1 MNLGLLQMA
10 IFLIILVFL
19 AWPLGR
25 YMSRVFSGEKTFL
38 DPVLRPVERLIY
50 RLTGVKQDIEMTW
63 KEYLL
68 ALLLFN
74 LAGLLFVFA
83 FQLLQGILPFNPQGM
98 KAVSP
103 LLAFNTAVSFVTNT
117 NWQAYGG
124 ESTMSYFTQMGALTV
139 QNFMSAATG
148 MAVAIAFIRGIA
160 RRRTD
165 KIGNFWTDLTR
176 STLWVLL
183 PISLVLALL
192 MVSQGAIQNLE
203 PYQTVTTL
211 EGTQQ
216 TLAMGPVA
224 SQEAIKQLGTN
235 GGGFMN
241 ANSAHPFENPTPLS
255 NFLSILAILIIPA
268 ALPFTFGYMVGN
280 RRQGM
285 VILAAMLLLF
295 VVGLGVVYK
304 AELLGNPQVAG
315 LGVLSPTAME
325 GKEVRFGI
333 PGSALFA
340 TATTAASCGA
350 VNAMHDSLTP
360 LGGLVPM
367 LQMMLGEVVL
377 GGVGSGLY
385 GMFIFVILTVFIIG
399 LMVGRT
405 PEYIGKKIESREIKM
420 AVMAI
425 LVPSTVILFGTA
437 IAAVCDAGY
446 SSILNPGPHGFS
458 EMLYAFSSGAG
469 NNGSAFGGL
478 SANTTFWNLAIA
490 AAMLLGRFGVIA
502 PALAIAG
509 SLAGKQATPPS
520 AGTLQTTSWL
530 FVVLLAST
538 VLIVGALTFFP
549 ALALG
554 PLVEHLL
561 MMAGRTF

>member
-1 MNLGLLQMA
+1 MNLGVVQIA
-10 IFLIILVFL
+10 VFLIVLVLL

-25 YMSRVFSGEKTFL
+25 YISRVFSGEKTVL
-38 DPVLRPVERLIY
+38 DPVLRPVENLIY
-50 RLTGVKQDIEMTW
+50 RLSGVNKDSEMTW

-74 LAGLLFVFA
+74 LAGILFVFA
-83 FQLLQGILPFNPQGM
+83 FQLLQGFLPFNPQGM

-117 NWQAYGG
+117 NWQAYAG
-124 ESTMSYFTQMGALTV
+124 ESTMSYFTQMAALTV
-139 QNFMSAATG
+139 QNFVSAATG
-148 MAVAIAFIRGIA
+148 LVVATAFIRGIA

-165 KIGNFWTDLTR
+165 KIGNFWVDLTR
-176 STLWVLL
+176 SILWVLI

-192 MVSQGAIQNLE
+192 MVSQGVIQNLE
-203 PYQTVTTL
+203 PYKTVTTL
-211 EGTQQ
+211 EGSQQ

-255 NFLSILAILIIPA
+255 NFLSILAILIISA
-268 ALPFTFGYMVGN
+268 ALPFAFGYMIGD
-280 RRQGM
+280 RWQGI
-285 VILAAMLLLF
+285 VIMAAMLMLF
-295 VVGLGVVYK
+295 ILSLGVVYQ
-304 AELLGNPQVAG
+304 AESFGNPQVAAR
-315 LGVLSPTAME
+315 GVQDPTAME

-333 PGSALFA
+333 AGSALFS

-350 VNAMHDSLTP
+350 VNTMHDSLTP
-360 LGGLVPM
+360 LGGMAPM
-367 LQMMLGEVVL
+367 LQIMLGEVVL

-385 GMFIFVILTVFIIG
+385 GMFVFVILTVFLVG

-405 PEYIGKKIESREIKM
+405 PEYIGKKIESREVKM
-420 AVMAI
+420 AVLAI
-425 LVPSTVILFGTA
+425 LVPSTVILLGTA
-437 IAAVCDAGY
+437 IASVYEAGY

-458 EMLYAFSSGAG
+458 EMLYAFSSAAG
-469 NNGSAFGGL
+469 NNGSAFAGL
-478 SANTTFWNLAIA
+478 SVNSPFWNLALA

-509 SLAGKQATPPS
+509 SLAGKQAAPPS
-520 AGTLQTTSWL
+520 AGTMPTTTWL
-530 FVVLLAST
+530 FAVLLAVV

-554 PLVEHLL
+554 SLVEHLL
-561 MMAGRTF
+561 MLAGRTF